1 MNAKSN
7 LPHIQDQYERY
18 PFPVRLPEDE
28 HTRLIASEIDRLAKI
43 DHHCFGGQRDF
54 EKSTRILVAGG
65 GTGDALIFLAEQLRE
80 CPAEFVYLDM
90 SSASLETARARA
102 AVRGLENIE
111 WIQASLLDLDAQSIG
126 HFDYI
131 NCVGVLH
138 HLKDPR
144 AGLES
149 LVSCLSPDGALGLML
164 YGQFGRKNVYLLQ
177 EMLNQFFGPDT
188 ELSAK
193 VELTRQIFGDLGRMG
208 RLEFGE
214 GALNL
219 LKDRRSDAY
228 LVDTYLHGQD
238 RAYTVTDI
246 HELLSSCGLE
256 LAGFTNFFDDQG
268 FTCALDYDPQ
278 VFFSDSDLLA
288 RVGSLEEPNRGQ
300 IAEILGG
307 KTSMHAFYATRNSRA
322 AATARDIDHAP
333 NFVSSYGQTVADS
346 IIELDLQSIS
356 LRLNCGIERELPIGP
371 VARALLR
378 GIDGRKSTRELV
390 EIVSQGQ
397 AEIDPLQSM
406 EAVLG
411 HLDLLIRLGLVTL
424 RSPDLKPFA
433 PQHSS
438 RPWNG
443 AIDLRPFAD
452 L

>member
-1 MNAKSN
+1 M
-7 LPHIQDQYERY
+7 
-18 PFPVRLPEDE
+18 
-28 HTRLIASEIDRLAKI
+28 
-43 DHHCFGGQRDF
+43 
-54 EKSTRILVAGG
+54 
-65 GTGDALIFLAEQLRE
+65 
-80 CPAEFVYLDM
+80 
-90 SSASLETARARA
+90 
-102 AVRGLENIE
+102 
-111 WIQASLLDLDAQSIG
+111 
-126 HFDYI
+126 
-131 NCVGVLH
+131 
-138 HLKDPR
+138 
-144 AGLES
+144 
-149 LVSCLSPDGALGLML
+149 
-164 YGQFGRKNVYLLQ
+164 
-177 EMLNQFFGPDT
+177 
-188 ELSAK
+188 
-193 VELTRQIFGDLGRMG
+193 
-208 RLEFGE
+208 
-214 GALNL
+214 
-219 LKDRRSDAY
+219 
-228 LVDTYLHGQD
+228 
-238 RAYTVTDI
+238 
-246 HELLSSCGLE
+246 
-256 LAGFTNFFDDQG
+256 
-268 FTCALDYDPQ
+268 
-278 VFFSDSDLLA
+278 FFSDSDLLA